1 MGYKDILKKYK
12 SGELNEG
19 EKAKIEEE
27 IEKVE
32 AINEYLN
39 DKIDEELF
47 GTNKVEEY
55 NLDEMG
61 KEQDE
66 LTINI
71 NKAINNK

>member
-1 MGYKDILKKYK
+1 M
-12 SGELNEG
+12 
-19 EKAKIEEE
+19 
-27 IEKVE
+27 
-32 AINEYLN
+32 N